1 MGRKDGFGQK
11 ARDCELWGVPN
22 RIVISPKTL
31 EQGGYELMKRGQEAI
46 ILEL

>member
-11 ARDCELWGVPN
+11 AGDCELFGIPN

-31 EQGGYELMKRGQEAI
+31 EQGGYELMKR
-46 ILEL
+46 